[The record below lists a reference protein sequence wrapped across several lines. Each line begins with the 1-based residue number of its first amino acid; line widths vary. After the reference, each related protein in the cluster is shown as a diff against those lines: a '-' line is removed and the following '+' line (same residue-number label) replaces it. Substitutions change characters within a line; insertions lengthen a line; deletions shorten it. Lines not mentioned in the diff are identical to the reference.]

1 MVIGWRPAS
10 GCGASWADPRP
21 SPTTERIR
29 VECAGA
35 TAGPGAKLA
44 VDYAYVTGEYDYYD
58 AKTTGTEGKLE
69 INLDEL
75 AADLTFPIAEPIEG
89 LIKPADA
96 EIPALNDVVLTLT
109 DAVRTDEGFEFSWQ
123 TANPG
128 EYPTIVHIGNP
139 PVIGA
144 DGILYGYYESPDLAS
159 APVTPPGDTADWTTE
174 VAVPAD
180 VEGLLHHAEC
190 RGEEAAHIRELRD
203 RHQRSMTQRDSA
215 ACTVGDAR
223 PGRAGGATGRAA
235 AGALSRTISWVAS
248 VRLRTVPRPRASL
261 AMPSTSRTAS
271 SPSSR
276 SGWITVVSVGVKCPA
291 SSRPSKPTT
300 AMSSGMAI
308 PRP

>member
-1 MVIGWRPAS
+1 MTRHRGSRWIVAIALVLSGCEYVVLPPEESAPVSDTSKGWTAVATAVAPAASGDLRIDLAIRNETGDWSAMDAIAGRPAVLTGGDGSRTDCATVEVSS
-10 GCGASWADPRP
+10 GGHRLAPGFRMQGFMGGPKADP
-21 SPTTERIR
+21 TMERIR

-58 AKTTGTEGKLE
+58 AKTTGTEGRLE
-69 INLDEL
+69 VNLDEL

-109 DAVRTDEGFEFSWQ
+109 DAVRTDDGFEFSWQ

-128 EYPTIVHIGNP
+128 EYPTIVHVGNP

-180 VEGLLHHAEC
+180 VKGFYIMLSVEAKKQRTFVNHA
-190 RGEEAAHIRELRD
+190 IDISD
-203 RHQRSMTQRDSA
+203 R
-215 ACTVGDAR
+215 
-223 PGRAGGATGRAA
+223 
-235 AGALSRTISWVAS
+235 
-248 VRLRTVPRPRASL
+248 
-261 AMPSTSRTAS
+261 
-271 SPSSR
+271 
-276 SGWITVVSVGVKCPA
+276 
-291 SSRPSKPTT
+291 
-300 AMSSGMAI
+300 
-308 PRP
+308 